1 MYIHI
6 YIYVYN
12 RHTHTLHA
20 TTNNPSWKAAT
31 PHTGNTVSAPLSS
44 LRVLSRTF
52 LSFLQP
58 PCFPP
63 KALQFYAMF
72 FRPQN
77 YWWETEKPRL
87 HKHMVF
93 SRKAQLLL
101 LKLSQKFEVHTIQV
115 LATPYIHARPE
126 PPAPLYF
133 FFSCPSTPPQLWLS
147 QECPLFSLLSASCSI
162 LTLR

>member
-1 MYIHI
+1 MYIHT
-6 YIYVYN
+6 YIYMYN

-101 LKLSQKFEVHTIQV
+101 LKLSQKFEVHTSVSDHLYSRSSITPRTFIFFLFLPKYPTPTLT
-115 LATPYIHARPE
+115 LARM
-126 PPAPLYF
+126 PAV
-133 FFSCPSTPPQLWLS
+133 
-147 QECPLFSLLSASCSI
+147 LSALCI
-162 LTLR
+162 L